1 MPTTV
6 AKLREIQARCLGDQ
20 PLTDELARWLGVS
33 LERFLERECRTLDEA
48 LGLSFPQGGVPWW
61 LEEAIRRRD
70 AALRD
75 LAALV
80 CRDQCT
86 ATKAKRVYSL
96 SVRYAGSAWRF
107 DRERAVMPAR
117 YEGTARA
124 CIWRAFKS
132 GAAMPIGERHLRTI
146 LGD

>member
-20 PLTDELARWLGVS
+20 PLSDELARWLGVS
-33 LERFLERECRTLDEA
+33 LERFLERECQTLDEA

-61 LEEAIRRRD
+61 REEAIRRRD

-75 LAALV
+75 LAAFI
-80 CRDQCT
+80 CRDQCV
-86 ATKAKRVYSL
+86 AAKARLVNSL
-96 SVRYAGSAWRF
+96 SVRYAASAWRF
-107 DRERAVMPAR
+107 DREREVMPAH

-132 GAAMPIGERHLRTI
+132 GAVMPIGERRLRTI